1 MIRINLLPAEIE
13 VSEAKTNP
21 AMVAIVAFV
30 ILVMVLSPIS
40 WSLNKRKSDLQNE
53 AASLQSDIDR
63 YKPVAEKVDALE
75 KTKAER
81 QQRKTIIEQLQN
93 ERLRYP
99 QFMEDFLKLL
109 PGNVWLTNLV
119 TSQQGDTMNV
129 SMDVVALDNYA
140 VADLISNLETSQ
152 IFTNV
157 DLGTIS
163 FSQLTTGQTLSF
175 HINTVYKKMELASNA
190 FKKS

>member
-13 VSEAKTNP
+13 VLETKTHP
-21 AMVAIVAFV
+21 VVAASVV
-30 ILVMVLSPIS
+30 LVLLVMVLSPIS

-119 TSQQGDTMNV
+119 TSQQGDAMNV

-140 VADLISNLETSQ
+140 IADLISNLETSQ
-152 IFTNV
+152 IFTAV
-157 DLGTIS
+157 DLGTITL
-163 FSQLTTGQTLSF
+163 SQSATGQTLTF
-175 HINTVYKKMELASNA
+175 HVNTMYKKMELTANA